1 MARDRL
7 SLHDEFIDILGT
19 RGQKVSRVYFQPPE
33 SLKME
38 YECIRYSRTGVNVTR
53 ANNGVYV
60 TANKYEVI
68 VIDYDPDSKIPDK
81 ILERFPMCT
90 FDRVYVSDNLYHTAL
105 TLYY

>member
-1 MARDRL
+1 MARDRIR
-7 SLHDEFIDILGT
+7 LHDEFIDILGT
-19 RGQKVSRVYFQPPE
+19 RGQEVSRVYFQPPE

-38 YECIRYSRTGVNVTR
+38 YECIRYSRTGVNVQR

-90 FDRVYVSDNLYHTAL
+90 FDRAYVSDNLYHTAL